1 MRQLKPEVVEQR
13 KRHLLQW
20 IVHYYIR
27 TSKPVSS
34 GLIAQE
40 AGLDLSSATIRNILQ
55 ELENEGYLAQP
66 HTSAGREPTDKG
78 YRFFVDYLSDTQ
90 RLASGEKERIEEQ
103 YKRRIGELDTL
114 LVETSRLLS
123 ALSHGAGMVL
133 SSPAKKQTLRRLEL
147 ISLGGKNVLGV
158 MVTDSGMVR
167 HWPIPL
173 GFAPTPR
180 QLVILNNFLN
190 EQVRGCAVDRV
201 QAAVTSKLGQ
211 MEREFQALAD
221 LAGEL
226 AREVGRVAGPEPL
239 YIDGADNILSRAD
252 QFGDLKQVQSLMRVI
267 GEKERLAEVL
277 EREIKESNRDRLP
290 ARARVRVHIG
300 EEAGLPELKAASL
313 VTHVYRHGDRV
324 VGVLGILGSKRM
336 EYSRMMGL
344 VDYVGRLVENR
355 LQEWDEED
363 ET

>member
-20 IVHYYIR
+20 IVHYYIK

-34 GLIAQE
+34 GLIADE

-55 ELENEGYLAQP
+55 DLEDEGFLAQP

-78 YRFFVDYLSDTQ
+78 YRFFVDYLSDVQ
-90 RLASGEKERIEEQ
+90 RLAAVEKERIEEG
-103 YKRRIGELDTL
+103 YKKRIEELDTL

-123 ALSHGAGMVL
+123 QVSGGAGIVL
-133 SSPAKKQTLRRLEL
+133 SPQAKKQTVKRLEL
-147 ISLGGKNVLGV
+147 IAVGGHNVLGI

-167 HWPIPL
+167 HWPIAL
-173 GFAPTPR
+173 GFNPTAR
-180 QLVILNNFLN
+180 QLAVLNNFLN
-190 EQVRGCAVDRV
+190 DQLRGVAVDKAP
-201 QAAVTSKLGQ
+201 AAVAAKLGQ
-211 MEREFQALAD
+211 LEREFATMAD

-226 AREVGRVAGPEPL
+226 MKEVGRVASPESL
-239 YIDGADNILSRAD
+239 YIAGADQILSQAE
-252 QFGDLKQVQSLMRVI
+252 QFGDLRTVQSLMRVV
-267 GEKERLAEVL
+267 GEMDRLAEVL
-277 EREIKESNRDRLP
+277 ERELQEAKKDNLP
-290 ARARVRVHIG
+290 ARVRVRIG

-313 VTHVYRHGDRV
+313 VTHVYRHNDRV

-344 VDYVGRLVENR
+344 VDYVGRLVETR

-363 ET
+363 ER

>member
-20 IVHYYIR
+20 IVHYYIK

-34 GLIAQE
+34 GLIADE

-55 ELENEGYLAQP
+55 DLEDEGFLAKP

-78 YRFFVDYLSDTQ
+78 YRFFVDYLSDVQ
-90 RLASGEKERIEEQ
+90 RLAAAEKERIEEG
-103 YKRRIGELDTL
+103 YKRRIEELDTL

-123 ALSHGAGMVL
+123 QVSGSAGMVL
-133 SSPAKKQTLRRLEL
+133 SPQAKKQTVKRLEL
-147 ISLGGKNVLGV
+147 IGVGGRNVLGV

-167 HWPIPL
+167 HWPISL
-173 GFAPTPR
+173 GFNPTAR
-180 QLVILNNFLN
+180 QLAVLNNFLN
-190 EQVRGCAVDRV
+190 EQLKGVAVDKAP
-201 QAAVTSKLGQ
+201 AAVSAKLSQ
-211 MEREFQALAD
+211 LEREFQGMAD

-226 AREVGRVAGPEPL
+226 MKEVGRVASPESL
-239 YIDGADNILSRAD
+239 YIAGADQILSQAE
-252 QFGDLKQVQSLMRVI
+252 QFGDLRTVQSLMHLV
-267 GEKERLAEVL
+267 GEKDRLAEVL
-277 EREIKESNRDRLP
+277 ERELQEAKKDNLP
-290 ARARVRVHIG
+290 ARVRVRIG

-313 VTHVYRHGDRV
+313 VTHVYRHNDRV

-344 VDYVGRLVENR
+344 VDYVGRLVESR

-363 ET
+363 GR

>member
-34 GLIAQE
+34 GQIAEE

-78 YRFFVDYLSDTQ
+78 YRFFVDYLSDVQ
-90 RLASGEKERIEEQ
+90 RLAAVEKERIEEQ
-103 YKRRIGELDTL
+103 YRRRIGELDTL
-114 LVETSRLLS
+114 LAETSRLLS
-123 ALSHGAGMVL
+123 RVSHSAGIVL
-133 SSPAKKQTLRRLEL
+133 SPQTKKQTLKRLEL

-158 MVTDSGMVR
+158 MVTESGFVR
-167 HWPIPL
+167 HWPIQL
-173 GFAPTPR
+173 GFAPSAR
-180 QLVILNNFLN
+180 QLVVLNNFLN
-190 EQVRGCAVDRV
+190 EQVRGCPVDRV
-201 QAAVTSKLGQ
+201 QAQVMSKLGQ

-226 AREVGRVAGPEPL
+226 IKEVGRVAAPEAL
-239 YIDGADNILSRAD
+239 YIEGAGNILSQAE
-252 QFGDLKQVQSLMRVI
+252 QFGDLQQVQALMRVI

-277 EREIKESNRDRLP
+277 EREIQESAKDRLP
-290 ARARVRVHIG
+290 ARVRVRIG

-324 VGVLGILGSKRM
+324 VGVLGVLGSKRM
-336 EYSRMMGL
+336 EYSKMMGL
-344 VDYVGRLVENR
+344 VDYVGRLVEAR
-355 LQEWDEED
+355 LSEWDEEG
-363 ET
+363 E